1 MGQLTSLSPHNP
13 LLVSNKYK
21 ALITN
26 GRQIQI
32 HRINLVHN
40 RIQHHSNLMEDLII
54 KYNNKLVN
62 RNKDLDLILTLHLI
76 LIMLKIFR
84 LLHSL
89 ANKIHNQMYSLNFVI
104 I

>member
-1 MGQLTSLSPHNP
+1 
-13 LLVSNKYK
+13 
-21 ALITN
+21 
-26 GRQIQI
+26 
-32 HRINLVHN
+32 
-40 RIQHHSNLMEDLII
+40 MEDLII

-62 RNKDLDLILTLHLI
+62 LNKDLDLILTLHLI
-76 LIMLKIFR
+76 LIMLKIVR